1 MATTD
6 KDQKEKGKTV
16 QVGIAQ
22 LNNPTPTAIKYV
34 FRTYTFLSGL
44 WAILAPS
51 ITNID
56 EHTMGEINKW
66 LLIGVPIMHY
76 AIKFW
81 GWDYKTN

>member
-6 KDQKEKGKTV
+6 KDQAAQGKVV

-22 LNNPTPTAIKYV
+22 LGNPTPIAIKYV
-34 FRTYTFLSGL
+34 FRIYTFLSGL

-51 ITNID
+51 LTDIP
-56 EHTMGEINKW
+56 ESTMAEINKW

-76 AIKFW
+76 AIKFF

>member
-1 MATTD
+1 MATSD
-6 KDQKEKGKTV
+6 KDQKEQGKTV

-22 LNNPTPTAIKYV
+22 LSNPTPIWIKYI

-44 WAILAPS
+44 WAILAPQ

-56 EHTMGEINKW
+56 EHTMAEINKW